1 VASRRLI
8 DRLLSPAGFGLA
20 LLLFLLPFLTVSC
33 DVSESG
39 TVVDGSAVSSAA
51 AQFDRATF
59 TATYTG
65 LDLLTGGDPDI
76 AASGVGAD
84 GKPQTAQ
91 ADEDTTAQLEQS
103 LGELG
108 SPQPL
113 AIVAALVILAAMLA
127 ALFAPS
133 ALRVPIS
140 AAAALAAIVLLLI
153 EVVFLAPMRVPDS
166 NILGLVDTAPR
177 TRPGLGFYLSL
188 AVLLAV
194 LAWQFVVA
202 RRPPAPDDTEDA
214 ELLESDFPDFDAQPG
229 GTGPP

>member
-1 VASRRLI
+1 MASRRLI

-33 DVSESG
+33 DVSDSG
-39 TVVDGSAVSSAA
+39 AVVDGSAVSSAS

-59 TATYTG
+59 TATYSG

-76 AASGVGAD
+76 AATGVGAD
-84 GKPQTAQ
+84 GKPQTAH
-91 ADEDTTAQLEQS
+91 ADADMTAQLEQS
-103 LGELG
+103 LGALG

-127 ALFAPS
+127 ALFGPP

-140 AAAALAAIVLLLI
+140 AAGALAAIVLLLI
-153 EVVFLAPMRVPDS
+153 QVLVLAPMRVHDS

-177 TRPGLGFYLSL
+177 TRPALGFYLSL
-188 AVLLAV
+188 TVLLAV

-202 RRPPAPDDTEDA
+202 RRPLAPDDAEDA
-214 ELLESDFPDFDAQPG
+214 ELLEADLVDFDAQAG
-229 GTGPP
+229 ETGPP

>member
-1 VASRRLI
+1 MASRRLI

-33 DVSESG
+33 DVSGSG
-39 TVVDGSAVSSAA
+39 TVDGSAVSSAA
-51 AQFDRATF
+51 AQLDHATF

-65 LDLLTGGDPDI
+65 MDLLTGGNPDI
-76 AASGVGAD
+76 TAIGVGAD
-84 GKPQTAQ
+84 GKPQTAH
-91 ADEDTTAQLEQS
+91 ADEDMIAQLEQS
-103 LGELG
+103 LGDLG

-127 ALFAPS
+127 GLFAPS

-140 AAAALAAIVLLLI
+140 AAAALAAIVLLVI
-153 EVVFLAPMRVPDS
+153 EVLLLAPMRIPDS
-166 NILGLVDTAPR
+166 DILGLVDTAPR
-177 TRPGLGFYLSL
+177 TRPALGFYLSL

-202 RRPPAPDDTEDA
+202 RRPAAPDETEDGELVES
-214 ELLESDFPDFDAQPG
+214 ELLDFGAQPG
-229 GTGPP
+229 ETGPP